1 MCHGP
6 VHPRALCP
14 LQDFTKLSEST
25 TPLPLLQSTAGIQQ
39 TRGINCK
46 DLFAL
51 PPTATHNVLSRIST
65 RSHPEQLS
73 AAALCPRGIKTPNHH
88 SPRVLLTALR
98 CSSGPFAPLLR
109 TEFRNP
115 PQAPCPHCSHHAAP
129 SPAFPERI
137 PTSSRYSHAI
147 SPALLRDSLGPPPT
161 SSPNRSRT
169 SECGRPVRP
178 SIRPSVPSHPIPPG
192 PTRGHAPPAQPRTAP
207 QRFQPSRVVRCPSP
221 KGAVC
226 FDCGYWSARGGMRA
240 SRKGHREGAAATNS
254 TDSKERASQSAPAPT
269 SALPCTHQSPKTQ
282 TMT

>member
-25 TPLPLLQSTAGIQQ
+25 TPLPLLRNTAGIQQ

-73 AAALCPRGIKTPNHH
+73 AAALCPQGIKTPNHH

-178 SIRPSVPSHPIPPG
+178 SIRPSHRIPSRPVPPG
-192 PTRGHAPPAQPRTAP
+192 GTLRPHSPAKPRSASSPPGLSDVRPQRVLCALTAVIGVREEECEPAGKATEKAQRPPTAP
-207 QRFQPSRVVRCPSP
+207 TAKKELPKVPWPQPQPFPARTRAP
-221 KGAVC
+221 KH
-226 FDCGYWSARGGMRA
+226 
-240 SRKGHREGAAATNS
+240 K
-254 TDSKERASQSAPAPT
+254 
-269 SALPCTHQSPKTQ
+269 L
-282 TMT
+282 